1 MQKQTSTLGLVLIA
15 TLTAA
20 LALTGCAMNKTQE
33 TAAPAAA
40 AVTPAAKSP
49 GAVVGE
55 VRSVTTTV
63 DAIDYETRHVV
74 LKMPDGTLVPLK
86 VGEEAYNFDQVKKG
100 DLVDIS
106 YTTSVALKLEKDT
119 GAEAGVSTSS
129 RIERAPKG
137 QKPKGTAY
145 NVIDIRAKV
154 VAVDAKTREV
164 KLSLPDGTVYPVI
177 ADKSVEHFDT
187 IKVGDIVKASY
198 TEAMAISV
206 RPAGSPAKK

>member
-1 MQKQTSTLGLVLIA
+1 MKMRTAAELILIVVLTST
-15 TLTAA
+15 
-20 LALTGCAMNKTQE
+20 LALTGCALNQSKE
-33 TAAPAAA
+33 PAAPAD
-40 AVTPAAKSP
+40 TSAKAP
-49 GAVVGE
+49 GAIVGE
-55 VRSVTTTV
+55 VRAVTATV

-74 LKMPDGTLVPLK
+74 LKTPDGTLAPLK
-86 VGEEAYNFDQVKKG
+86 VSEEAYNFDQVKKG

-106 YTTSVALKLEKDT
+106 FTKAIALKLEKDT
-119 GAEAGVSTSS
+119 GAEPGVSTSS

-154 VAVDAKTREV
+154 VAVDAKTREI

-177 ADKSVEHFDT
+177 ADDSVKRFEE
-187 IKVGDIVKASY
+187 IKVGDIVLASY

-206 RPAGSPAKK
+206 RPAGQPEKK